1 MSKLEQRTCLPRAS
15 RIGGTVRSG
24 WSHDCSDTSTARYII
39 YNIEIWGCLK
49 ARNIQRKPTL
59 LNVPWRFLFPP
70 PPRREKKHPQPTQ
83 NAFPLRLPHHQCAAP
98 EADSLSSPHLRMN
111 CADLAEDSCPGR
123 ISDYVLAPSRTRIS
137 SPPAIAQAQR
147 PSISHTKCNPTC
159 ACAMGQ
165 DYPLTRPSPGANRP
179 IYPSFPAL
187 ASRSLPEGRI
197 PKSHVS
203 FFFLSLAQGL
213 CVCERVSQLISDGAY
228 SSFSSESIPR

>member
-1 MSKLEQRTCLPRAS
+1 MGLFKSTHHPAKTDPAERALALS
-15 RIGGTVRSG
+15 
-24 WSHDCSDTSTARYII
+24 
-39 YNIEIWGCLK
+39 L
-49 ARNIQRKPTL
+49 
-59 LNVPWRFLFPP
+59 PP
-70 PPRREKKHPQPTQ
+70 PAPPRKKHPQPTQ
-83 NAFPLRLPHHQCAAP
+83 HAFPLRLPHHQCAAP

-197 PKSHVS
+197 PKSHES
-203 FFFLSLAQGL
+203 FFFFESLSLKL
-213 CVCERVSQLISDGAY
+213 SCVKLGILSNCIICAIGRR
-228 SSFSSESIPR
+228 P

>member
-1 MSKLEQRTCLPRAS
+1 MGLFKSTHHPAKTDPAERALALS
-15 RIGGTVRSG
+15 
-24 WSHDCSDTSTARYII
+24 
-39 YNIEIWGCLK
+39 L
-49 ARNIQRKPTL
+49 
-59 LNVPWRFLFPP
+59 PP
-70 PPRREKKHPQPTQ
+70 PAPPRKKHPQPTQ

-137 SPPAIAQAQR
+137 SPPVIARTQR

-197 PKSHVS
+197 PKSHES
-203 FFFLSLAQGL
+203 FFL
-213 CVCERVSQLISDGAY
+213 Y
-228 SSFSSESIPR
+228 SPPCSRFIH